1 MLAAQIYELSMAVTK
16 KSKWIL
22 LGQQL
27 KTVNGLTYL
36 YQARKGQSQRIS
48 AELTEESIPPMMVA
62 SH

>member
-1 MLAAQIYELSMAVTK
+1 MAVTK